1 MSNTILERARS
12 PRFRCRVSP
21 AVRLDFDG
29 VGGKSAASWKASR
42 RLLDLNQVRWKALEH
57 ADLIGASSEI
67 RDSQKVSC
75 RCAQFHQAPDF
86 AFRRFDSTMPE

>member
-1 MSNTILERARS
+1 M
-12 PRFRCRVSP
+12 
-21 AVRLDFDG
+21 RLDFDG

-75 RCAQFHQAPDF
+75 RCAQFHQAKYF
-86 AFRRFDSTMPE
+86 AFGSFFTVSRPMHVKRFRLKIHIRFCRAYA